1 MTTLHSRLKLHFTV
15 VTLVEYV
22 FFPTINSVHITLE
35 KPLVLDVV
43 AVLWISSTRPGLG
56 MLKIN

>member
-1 MTTLHSRLKLHFTV
+1 MTTLHSRLKLPFTV
-15 VTLVEYV
+15 VTLGEYV

-43 AVLWISSTRPGLG
+43 AVFWISSTRPGLG